1 MNSPLQNALSSF
13 TGQLLAYLPNL
24 VAGIVLIGLGM
35 LLGWVVKRIVIHV
48 LAMLRVDR
56 FARRFKWGT
65 GFTRADVRY
74 ALFEFFGNVIFL
86 IVFLVFLYAALE
98 AMQLR
103 VLSSVIEHGV
113 LFVPKLIIALLI
125 FGFGWVVAGWIAG
138 QVQQALAKEEVP
150 RATLIAQF
158 VKTFLLIFFSAMAL
172 TEIDIAREI
181 VIIGFSV
188 TFITLGALAIVLTAT
203 GGKALVAKIRNPRRV
218 VPIST
223 ALREHPA
230 IPLKR
235 SEEI

>member
-1 MNSPLQNALSSF
+1 MNSPLQSALSSF
-13 TGQLLAYLPNL
+13 TEQLLAYLPNL
-24 VAGIVLIGLGM
+24 VAGIVLIGLGI
-35 LLGWVVKRIVIHV
+35 LLGWVVKRIVVHV

-56 FARRFKWGT
+56 FARRFKWGA

-74 ALFEFFGNVIFL
+74 AFFDFFGNVIFL

-103 VLSSVIEHGV
+103 VLSSVLEHGV

-138 QVQQALAKEEVP
+138 QVHQALAREEVP
-150 RATLIAQF
+150 RATLIARF
-158 VKTFLLIFFSAMAL
+158 VKTFILIFFSAMAL

-188 TFITLGALAIVLTAT
+188 TIITLGALTIVLTAT
-203 GGKALVAKIRNPRRV
+203 GGKTLVAKILE
-218 VPIST
+218 T
-223 ALREHPA
+223 L
-230 IPLKR
+230 
-235 SEEI
+235 EE